1 METLEP
7 LSFTLSLRGSYIF
20 IIYCLS
26 LQAYPKVSMQRL
38 IFWVIPQSKTN
49 FFWYFWCGGQL
60 LVTISPPKTSH
71 VIQPLHTLYSCKF
84 EFTIK
89 FLPYLA
95 WFELRGNFLYAL
107 FSKLNKYALLSPL
120 DNFNTIHS
128 IATILILKRGVL
140 VMCYVGHNEFSNF
153 VKWNISVSNIIWNIH
168 IYRFLSLDG
177 SMMFNWNNFLST
189 LSYSHKSV
197 LVQRIKK

>member
-49 FFWYFWCGGQL
+49 FFWYFWCGRQI

-71 VIQPLHTLYSCKF
+71 VIKPLHTLYSCKF

-95 WFELRGNFLYAL
+95 WFELRGDFLYAL

-120 DNFNTIHS
+120 DNFNNIKS
-128 IATILILKRGVL
+128 IPTSLILKRGVL
-140 VMCYVGHNEFSNF
+140 VIQTFFKSTWSDWAFFSVRPFSIEIIEDCY
-153 VKWNISVSNIIWNIH
+153 I
-168 IYRFLSLDG
+168 LD
-177 SMMFNWNNFLST
+177 SFIAKDRKELICSKKIRQF
-189 LSYSHKSV
+189 
-197 LVQRIKK
+197 QRDPGPG

>member
-7 LSFTLSLRGSYIF
+7 LGFTLSLRGSYIF

-95 WFELRGNFLYAL
+95 WFEVRGDFLYAL
-107 FSKLNKYALLSPL
+107 FSNSTVCIVIPVG
-120 DNFNTIHS
+120 NTMQS
-128 IATILILKRGVL
+128 IPTSLILKRVAL
-140 VMCYVGHNEFSNF
+140 ALF
-153 VKWNISVSNIIWNIH
+153 
-168 IYRFLSLDG
+168 R
-177 SMMFNWNNFLST
+177 
-189 LSYSHKSV
+189 
-197 LVQRIKK
+197 